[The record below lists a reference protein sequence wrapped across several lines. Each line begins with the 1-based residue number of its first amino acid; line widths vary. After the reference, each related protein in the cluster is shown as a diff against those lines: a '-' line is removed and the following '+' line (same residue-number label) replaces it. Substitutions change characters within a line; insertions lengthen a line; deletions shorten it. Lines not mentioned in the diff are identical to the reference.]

1 MRVHGT
7 EHPST
12 LTSANNLA
20 SSLSNQGKSSEAER
34 IQREVHEVLKRI
46 LGAEHP
52 NTLSS
57 ASNLAGS
64 LSNQGKYVEARKS
77 RTLA

>member
-1 MRVHGT
+1 
-7 EHPST
+7 
-12 LTSANNLA
+12 
-20 SSLSNQGKSSEAER
+20 
-34 IQREVHEVLKRI
+34 VLKRI